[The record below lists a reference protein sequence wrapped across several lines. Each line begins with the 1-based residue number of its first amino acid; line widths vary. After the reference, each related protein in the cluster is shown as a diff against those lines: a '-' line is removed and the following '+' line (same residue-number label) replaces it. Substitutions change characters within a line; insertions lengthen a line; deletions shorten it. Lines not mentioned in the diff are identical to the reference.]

1 MTAGQVAA
9 DVNAVKSTG
18 DAILAAIE
26 GADPA
31 LDVPAESAGAVL
43 DLVAELFNAA
53 ATAWSNASG
62 QPITKETIAALII
75 PDTPLPDPPTP

>member
-1 MTAGQVAA
+1 MTTGQVAA
-9 DVNAVKSTG
+9 DVNAVQQTG

-31 LDVPAESAGAVL
+31 LDVPAEAAAGVL
-43 DLVAELFNAA
+43 DLITELFNAA
-53 ATAWSNASG
+53 ATAWANASG